1 MDEEDEMVNESFD
14 FSVDPLTKSSVQ
26 NADMMGSTFQQQLN
40 QINQMLDY
48 EPPSFGANVLLQDL
62 YQRTDSLYRNDNSS
76 SQLHHHTTSAAPK
89 NQNWN
94 EMLKQSSMNE
104 KM

>member
-40 QINQMLDY
+40 QIN
-48 EPPSFGANVLLQDL
+48 
-62 YQRTDSLYRNDNSS
+62 
-76 SQLHHHTTSAAPK
+76 
-89 NQNWN
+89 
-94 EMLKQSSMNE
+94 
-104 KM
+104 